1 VGDVTAASLG
11 SQILQDEGVQ
21 RPGLVASDI
30 DGTLLDPMEQ
40 VTERTARV
48 VAKVIASGTPFLL
61 VSGRPPRWI
70 PSISQAV
77 GVTGLAVCANGAMLY
92 DIGEDRVISAH
103 GLDPV
108 QLNDVAH
115 ALDHAIPGMRLAT
128 ERPAPA
134 SDEHEQFLAETDY
147 LSPWGDGRNF
157 SVPRAEVLGR
167 TSVKLLV
174 RHPGMTSEEMAA
186 AARAVLD
193 DSVTVTFSTSEGL
206 IEISAPG
213 VTKATGLAEAAELL
227 SVSAQDA
234 IAFGDMPNDIEM
246 LQWAGH
252 GVAMANGHESVLAV
266 ADEIAAPNSEDG
278 LAQVLERLF

>member
-1 VGDVTAASLG
+1 
-11 SQILQDEGVQ
+11 
-21 RPGLVASDI
+21 
-30 DGTLLDPMEQ
+30 MEQ

-48 VAKVIASGTPFLL
+48 VARVIASGTPFIL

-77 GVTGLAVCANGAMLY
+77 GVTGYAVCANGALLY
-92 DIGEDRVISAH
+92 DIAEDRVVSSH

-128 ERPAPA
+128 ERPAAA
-134 SDEHEQFLAETDY
+134 SDDHQQFLAEHDY
-147 LSPWGDGRNF
+147 LSPWGDGDNL

-167 TSVKLLV
+167 TSIKLLV
-174 RHPGMTSEEMAA
+174 RHSGMASEEMAT

-193 DSVTVTFSTSEGL
+193 DSVNVTFSTSKGL

-213 VTKATGLAEAAELL
+213 VTKATGLADAAERL
-227 SVSAQDA
+227 SLTAEDV

-252 GVAMANGHESVLAV
+252 GVAMANGHADVLAV
-266 ADEIAAPNSEDG
+266 ADEIAAPNSQDG
-278 LAQVLERLF
+278 LAQVLERWF